1 LKQIPLQQ
9 WLAFFGFVLI
19 GASSGAVGVLLPS
32 ISSYYSVDKSV
43 LGLLFLTS
51 SVGYF
56 LAAFSTGYLLERL
69 GMRKFLMLGAFTFLL
84 GALTLGLKP
93 PFTVVLA
100 TRFLFGFGIALI
112 ETGLNAY
119 ILTLPRNTSLLN
131 SLHAFYGAGALIG
144 PLIAAALITANWGWN
159 SVYLL
164 LTVLSLPLLLGF
176 AVFFTRQ
183 SSGPSPQ
190 AEKDPALPS
199 VMGAVLRLPGVWWA
213 SLFLLIYVGVEVSL
227 GNWSYSF
234 LVEGRHQQIVLS
246 SWIVSGYW
254 LGLTLGRFTLVA
266 VTERLGIGTI
276 GLITRCIIGTAI
288 GTLVV
293 WFLPSSF
300 FAALGFCWIG
310 FCLGPIYPTT
320 VALMPTIVPSRLISS
335 AVGFLVSSSILGI
348 ALFPWLAGILAQQIG
363 IASLLPYSLLL
374 TCFMLLSWWILFR
387 GPTATQESTAQEK
400 ASALERE

>member
-1 LKQIPLQQ
+1 MKQIPLQL

-32 ISSYYSVDKSV
+32 ISSYYLVDKSV

-56 LAAFSTGYLLERL
+56 LAAFGSGYLLEQL
-69 GMRKFLMLGAFTFLL
+69 GMRRFLMLGAFTFLI
-84 GALTLGLKP
+84 GTLTLGLKP

-100 TRFLFGFGIALI
+100 TRFLFGFGIAII

-119 ILTLPRNTSLLN
+119 ILTLPRNTSLMN

-164 LTVLSLPLLLGF
+164 LTMLSLPLLLGF

-183 SSGPSPQ
+183 SSAPSHQ

-254 LGLTLGRFTLVA
+254 LGLTLGRFTLAA

-293 WFLPSSF
+293 WFLPLSF
-300 FAALGFCWIG
+300 FAAPGFCWIG

-320 VALMPTIVPSRLISS
+320 VALMPTIVPNRLIAS

-363 IASLLPYSLLL
+363 IASLLPYALVL

-387 GPTATQESTAQEK
+387 SPTATQESTSQEK
-400 ASALERE
+400 ATVLERD